1 MAPAFG
7 GKRRLKTAYA
17 KVAILDLLCVRSLD
31 ILGVFVLLNEIP
43 YSQFLYLLEFNG
55 IELLTLL
62 EHGIKP
68 IYVALNSYR
77 QGQFKVRNEYQCIDF
92 NLSAPAPVRL
102 VMMVNSALDH
112 WERRNGIHHTFKIRG
127 PIYRS
132 KHSAGVPP
140 GCKCR

>member
-43 YSQFLYLLEFNG
+43 YSKFSYPLEFNG

-77 QGQFKVRNEYQCIDF
+77 QCQFKIRNEYQCIDF
-92 NLSAPAPVRL
+92 NLSVPAPARL